1 MTDNSVNYSDV
12 LEVAAL
18 KVPGSGGKSYSDI
31 IRDTDKVIEKNRMR
45 FVRYLADDI
54 KEVQKMFRVYMQYS
68 TPENLR
74 PIFDRIHNLRG
85 QGTLFDYPLVT
96 TIGGHF
102 CRYIDNLPD
111 DVSPRREVV
120 QTFINS
126 LQVVQAEQIK
136 GEGSENL
143 QVLTETMGRMVDALI
158 EQE

>member
-1 MTDNSVNYSDV
+1 MTDDSVDNSDV
-12 LEVAAL
+12 LEVDGL
-18 KVPGSGGKSYSDI
+18 KVPSSGGKSYSEI

-54 KEVQKMFRVYMQYS
+54 KDVQKMFRVYMQDPS
-68 TPENLR
+68 DENLR

-85 QGTLFDYPLVT
+85 QGTLFGYPLVT

-102 CRYIDNLPD
+102 CRYIDNLAD
-111 DVSPRREVV
+111 GVSPRREVV

-136 GEGSENL
+136 GCLLYTSPSPRDRG
-143 QVLTETMGRMVDALI
+143 
-158 EQE
+158 